1 MEAGSLLASPRKRC
15 VHWHEPRVGGG
26 RLSLHG
32 SPTLSDDFFRQ
43 LEEET
48 GITIKE
54 SELFDMTAAAFSAG
68 TRGWYPSVGAC
79 DEFLRLLYYETA
91 YSREQLE
98 ALRGKATGARTGRP
112 RHF

>member
-1 MEAGSLLASPRKRC
+1 MSH
-15 VHWHEPRVGGG
+15 VWVGG
-26 RLSLHG
+26 RRSLTEILRD
-32 SPTLSDDFFRQ
+32 PMLFWQ

-68 TRGWYPSVGAC
+68 SRGWYPSVGAC

-98 ALRGKATGARTGRP
+98 ALRGKATGAP
-112 RHF
+112 HLF